1 MVKRRPSLE
10 KALLQIIKKDKG
22 TVIEILNLTN
32 KYHVSVSVVSETLK
46 SLIAKDQV
54 KKSKNKYVIKGKLR
68 DT

>member
-22 TVIEILNLTN
+22 TVMEILNLTN
-32 KYHVSVSVVSETLK
+32 KYHVSVSVVSDTLK

-54 KKSKNKYVIKGKLR
+54 KKSGKKYVIKGKLR